1 MDELLMKYIKGETT
15 PEEREKVVRWLD
27 EDPEHIH
34 QYRSLR
40 KLYDIS
46 LWSPI
51 EESQQEEKQTRTL
64 KPVWIEF
71 LKVAAV
77 ILITFLG
84 TKAFFDWKEDPV
96 KMQTVIVPAG
106 QRAELLLADGTKVW
120 LNSRSKLKFPD
131 RFQKDARNVELDGEG
146 YFEVTHQEEAPFTVH
161 TSKYD
166 VKVLGTEFNVK
177 AYNSK
182 NQFETSLLKGCVEV
196 SDANKSQIVRLRPD
210 EKVISDGSQ
219 LIRSVILDNNYFRWK
234 EGLLCLDDESIGGLI
249 DKLELY
255 YDVKIIVQ
263 QASLMKYHY
272 SGKFRISDG
281 VEHVLKVLQLKHKFT
296 YTKDEEQNLI
306 IIK

>member
-34 QYRSLR
+34 QYHSLR

-51 EESQQEEKQTRTL
+51 EESQQEKKQTRTL

-146 YFEVTHQEEAPFTVH
+146 YFEVTHKEEAPFTVH
-161 TSKYD
+161 TSRYD

-210 EKVISDGSQ
+210 EQVISDGSQ
-219 LIRSVILDNNYFRWK
+219 LIRSVILDKNYFRWK

>member
-146 YFEVTHQEEAPFTVH
+146 YFEVTHKEEAPFTVH

-182 NQFETSLLKGCVEV
+182 NQFEASLLKGSIEV
-196 SDANKSQIVRLRPD
+196 SNMNKSQVVRLRPD
-210 EKVISDGSQ
+210 ERVISDGSQ
-219 LIRSVILDNNYFRWK
+219 LIRSVILDKNYFRWK

-296 YTKDEEQNLI
+296 YTKNEEQNLI

>member
-34 QYRSLR
+34 QYHSLR

-51 EESQQEEKQTRTL
+51 EESQPEKKQTRTL

-146 YFEVTHQEEAPFTVH
+146 YFEVTHKEEAPFTVH
-161 TSKYD
+161 TSRYD

-182 NQFETSLLKGCVEV
+182 NQFEASLLKGSVEV
-196 SDANKSQIVRLRPD
+196 SNMNKSQVVRLRPD
-210 EKVISDGSQ
+210 EQVISDGSQ
-219 LIRSVILDNNYFRWK
+219 LIRSVILDKNYFRWK

>member
-77 ILITFLG
+77 ILVTFLG

-146 YFEVTHQEEAPFTVH
+146 YFEVTHKEEAPFTVH
-161 TSKYD
+161 TSRYD

-182 NQFETSLLKGCVEV
+182 NQFEASLLKGSVEV
-196 SDANKSQIVRLRPD
+196 SNMNKSQVVRLRPD
-210 EKVISDGSQ
+210 EQVISDGSQ
-219 LIRSVILDNNYFRWK
+219 LIRSVILDKNYFRWK
-234 EGLLCLDDESIGGLI
+234 KGLLCLDDESIGGLI

-296 YTKDEEQNLI
+296 YIEEEEQNLI

>member
-34 QYRSLR
+34 QYHSLR

-51 EESQQEEKQTRTL
+51 EESQPEKKQTRTL

-161 TSKYD
+161 TSRYD

-210 EKVISDGSQ
+210 EQVISDGSQ
-219 LIRSVILDNNYFRWK
+219 LIRSVILDKNYFRWK

>member
-27 EDPEHIH
+27 EDPEHMH

-51 EESQQEEKQTRTL
+51 EENQQEEKQTRTF

-77 ILITFLG
+77 ILMTFLG
-84 TKAFFDWKEDPV
+84 TKAFFNGKDDPV

-131 RFQKDARNVELDGEG
+131 RFQKDARKVELDGEG

-177 AYNSK
+177 AYK
-182 NQFETSLLKGCVEV
+182 DKEQFETSLLKGSVEV
-196 SDANKSQIVRLRPD
+196 SNANKSQMNKWLVT
-210 EKVISDGSQ
+210 EVCW
-219 LIRSVILDNNYFRWK
+219 Y
-234 EGLLCLDDESIGGLI
+234 
-249 DKLELY
+249 
-255 YDVKIIVQ
+255 VQ
-263 QASLMKYHY
+263 P
-272 SGKFRISDG
+272 FRIKTIFVG
-281 VEHVLKVLQLKHKFT
+281 K
-296 YTKDEEQNLI
+296 KDCSAWMTSLLVV
-306 IIK
+306 